1 MLRII
6 TAMCLFATACLAQS
20 PEPGKFYKLDFV
32 IKEVDG
38 AKLLSSHTFT
48 MTVSTDPSMQHT
60 TGIRNGSKVPVSSGS
75 GPNAGYNYID
85 VGLSLDCLN
94 VRELPSGLAMT
105 ISADMSNIP
114 AESSATTAPVAVHQN
129 HWNSN
134 AFVPL
139 QKSTLL
145 FSSDDLTT
153 RHQMRV
159 EVTATPIR

>member
-6 TAMCLFATACLAQS
+6 TALCLFATASLAQS

-32 IKEVDG
+32 VKEVEG

-48 MTVSTDPSMQHT
+48 TTVSTDRSMQHST
-60 TGIRNGSKVPVSSGS
+60 VIRHGSKAQVASGP
-75 GPNAGYNYID
+75 GPNAGYNYLD
-85 VGLSLDCLN
+85 VGLTIEILN
-94 VRELPSGLAMT
+94 VGELPSGLGMT
-105 ISADMSNIP
+105 ISADLTSIP
-114 AESSATTAPVAVHQN
+114 ADSSALATPVAIHQN

-153 RHQMRV
+153 RHQMRI